1 MGSEIQQKNQL
12 AEENRLFE
20 GKITLLAQENSV
32 IKQQVSNLEGKLNA
46 LDKNKSQ
53 IESLK
58 KTDEIEIIELKAQ
71 LKARDEFFQTQR
83 TSLEKKL
90 TISENEISA
99 LKACIMALES
109 KAADNALHIHR
120 LTEENAKLKEQA
132 QDLTEKH
139 TFSMDE
145 LAHKSCLTIQEVI

>member
-71 LKARDEFFQTQR
+71 LKAKDEFFQTQR

-120 LTEENAKLKEQA
+120 LTEENAKLKEQV

-145 LAHKSCLTIQEVI
+145 LAHKSRLTIQEVI